1 MNPLFIQLSL
11 CRPVTFIWGSWKL
24 IIRKCLLGVIQ
35 CENVSLHKAAS
46 GNLRLDSSNDN
57 YFNSTASNLNCK
69 IIFSQNKHR
78 TNKQTRQ
85 LVGQRG
91 RTCQEM
97 ESAADDDDDDGN
109 VISFADLVL
118 N

>member
-1 MNPLFIQLSL
+1 MTITLTPLL
-11 CRPVTFIWGSWKL
+11 VIWIVRS
-24 IIRKCLLGVIQ
+24 
-35 CENVSLHKAAS
+35 
-46 GNLRLDSSNDN
+46 
-57 YFNSTASNLNCK
+57 YFPK
-69 IIFSQNKHR
+69 INTEQ

-97 ESAADDDDDDGN
+97 ESAADDDDDDEGN
-109 VISFADLVL
+109 VVS